1 MNQKLHLSVELEL
14 TKPRLRK
21 GRRPVVEERALALAE
36 AVVAHV
42 LPSLANEA
50 GVEKDRLAGAL
61 LAELGYDV
69 GRSNPPAA
77 AMDMLAVAT
86 ERLRDAIAGRGP
98 SRRFAGRTRYNSRS
112 PRSRVRPGAGASRPP
127 RHSPVAVAGARSGRP
142 RRG

>member
-1 MNQKLHLSVELEL
+1 MNQKLRLSVELEL

-36 AVVAHV
+36 AVITHV

-61 LAELGYDV
+61 LTELGYDV

-77 AMDMLAVAT
+77 GMDMLAVAT
-86 ERLRDAIAGRGP
+86 ERLRDAIAGRGGNHILLP
-98 SRRFAGRTRYNSRS
+98 KPTIRGPRTIQ
-112 PRSRVRPGAGASRPP
+112 
-127 RHSPVAVAGARSGRP
+127 
-142 RRG
+142 

>member
-36 AVVAHV
+36 AVITHV

-86 ERLRDAIAGRGP
+86 ERLRDAIAGRGGNHILLP
-98 SRRFAGRTRYNSRS
+98 KPTIRGPRTIQ
-112 PRSRVRPGAGASRPP
+112 
-127 RHSPVAVAGARSGRP
+127 
-142 RRG
+142 